1 MHPRCIARTPPRLPG
16 VRHVQTEDRRTRPLR
31 ILRLA
36 FADFFG
42 DEMTTY
48 AAALAY
54 RVLFSLFPFLI
65 FLTSLLGFFGAPQ
78 LFDWMREQAAYVLP
92 AQAMDLVN
100 TVLAELRRTEG
111 GIVSAAVA
119 LAVFS
124 ASTGVLGTM
133 DALNVAYDVK
143 ERRPMWKRFVVAI
156 VYTVALA
163 FMLVIAAAAMISGPA
178 LLEWLARYVGLDALF
193 IALWAWLR
201 WAVAVSLLM
210 LVVSIVYYAAPN
222 VKQRFRL
229 ITPGAVIAVA
239 AWIAASLG
247 FGYYVQSFATYNKT
261 YGSIGAVIV
270 LLFYFYISAAVML
283 FGAEVNAVLT
293 REAGKQIEEAE
304 TALGTS

>member
-1 MHPRCIARTPPRLPG
+1 MKHAPMTVTDPARGSRDRS
-16 VRHVQTEDRRTRPLR
+16 VRALR
-31 ILRLA
+31 VARLA
-36 FADFFG
+36 AADFFG
-42 DEMTTY
+42 DGMTTY

-92 AQAMDLVN
+92 AQAMELVN
-100 TVLAELRRTEG
+100 TVLGELRQTQG
-111 GIVSAAVA
+111 GILSAAVA

-124 ASTGVLGTM
+124 ASMAVVGTM

-143 ERRPMWKRFVVAI
+143 ERRPTWKRYVVAI
-156 VYTVALA
+156 LYTVALA
-163 FMLVIAAAAMISGPA
+163 LMLIIAAAAMISGPA
-178 LLEWLARYVGLDALF
+178 LLEWGARYFGLDTLF
-193 IALWAWLR
+193 IVVWSWLR
-201 WAVAVSLLM
+201 WGVAAVLLM

-229 ITPGAVIAVA
+229 ITPGAVIAVT
-239 AWIAASLG
+239 AWIAASLA
-247 FGYYVQSFATYNKT
+247 FGYYVQNFASYNKT

-293 REAGKQIEEAE
+293 RETGGKIEEAQ
-304 TALGTS
+304 AGAAKR